1 MSLILDALRKMEQDR
16 NSRRGSGLDIRPE
29 VLRYRAASR
38 KRPRSWLP
46 WAVGVVLLTCGVGA
60 GFLLKGNHA
69 TSVSGEIAPA
79 PLPPNA
85 ADSTAPVATITPTVP
100 VAPIVPVAPAA
111 PVATVPVGPA
121 APALTEVAPTPR
133 PASIARPQAV
143 PVSSMP
149 PVRSAPLRRPVVAAP
164 AARPEEPVGKSRV
177 KAARREEP
185 GVAQGAPADIAITGI
200 AWQDE
205 RSLRRA
211 VINGTLVGE
220 GAEIA
225 GAHVIEI
232 REDKVRLSR
241 GGQVFDAAFSAGSGR

>member
-16 NSRRGSGLDIRPE
+16 NSRRGSALDIRPE

-38 KRPRSWLP
+38 KRPRTWLP
-46 WAVGVVLLTCGVGA
+46 WAIGAVLLACGTGA
-60 GFLLKGNHA
+60 GFFLKGNHA
-69 TSVSGEIAPA
+69 TPVSGDFATAP
-79 PLPPNA
+79 PPPTA
-85 ADSTAPVATITPTVP
+85 AVSTAPVST
-100 VAPIVPVAPAA
+100 VAPTIQVDPTASVAPVA
-111 PVATVPVGPA
+111 PVATVPVAPA
-121 APALTEVAPTPR
+121 APALTEVAPTR
-133 PASIARPQAV
+133 VPASIARPQAV
-143 PVSSMP
+143 PVSSVP
-149 PVRSAPLRRPVVAAP
+149 AVRSAPLRRPVAAAP

-177 KAARREEP
+177 KPAHREES
-185 GVAQGAPADIAITGI
+185 GVTQGAPADIAITGI

>member
-16 NSRRGSGLDIRPE
+16 NSRRGSALDIRPE

-69 TSVSGEIAPA
+69 TPVSGDIATA
-79 PLPPNA
+79 PLPPTA
-85 ADSTAPVATITPTVP
+85 AVSTAPVSTVAPTIPVDPIAP
-100 VAPIVPVAPAA
+100 VAPVATVPVAPAA
-111 PVATVPVGPA
+111 PALIEMAPTRGPA
-121 APALTEVAPTPR
+121 A
-133 PASIARPQAV
+133 IARPQAV
-143 PVSSMP
+143 PVSSVP
-149 PVRSAPLRRPVVAAP
+149 AVRSAPLRRPVAAAP

-177 KAARREEP
+177 KAAHREDS
-185 GVAQGAPADIAITGI
+185 GVTQGAPADIAITGI

-232 REDKVRLSR
+232 REDRVRLSR